1 MLLPLL
7 WTARCPSEHPS
18 ESSRAPAH
26 STVCTLKEGA
36 ALRRSHLY
44 CLQKGLCQALTAR
57 SSQER
62 MLWKETRILT
72 LKMRGFLPPSPL
84 AYHGEIAANI
94 SKAADISLLILSSP
108 PTRKKIQEM
117 PDFDSSCQAQV
128 MLPNRALKLFLHQI
142 ETPGDKRRW

>member
-1 MLLPLL
+1 M
-7 WTARCPSEHPS
+7 
-18 ESSRAPAH
+18 
-26 STVCTLKEGA
+26 
-36 ALRRSHLY
+36 
-44 CLQKGLCQALTAR
+44 
-57 SSQER
+57 ER
-62 MLWKETRILT
+62 DKDVNLENERFFT
-72 LKMRGFLPPSPL
+72 PSPL

-128 MLPNRALKLFLHQI
+128 ILPNRALKLFLHQT